1 MILNGLGYKLKGK
14 KFIMEVGPLLNGIL
28 AGLVSI
34 TAGCGD
40 VRPWAAVVMGCIGG
54 FVYCGASKLQKSLMI
69 DDVVDAG
76 PVHFWCGMWGVFAL
90 GLFADDRGTGLSG
103 PGLFYGG
110 EWELVGN
117 NLLLI
122 LNILWWVTV
131 TMGPLFG
138 AMRLFKV
145 ARVSAEIEEE
155 GMDSSK
161 HGVNNFKPS

>member
-1 MILNGLGYKLKGK
+1 MTSDGRLR
-14 KFIMEVGPLLNGIL
+14 PL
-28 AGLVSI
+28 
-34 TAGCGD
+34 T
-40 VRPWAAVVMGCIGG
+40 
-54 FVYCGASKLQKSLMI
+54 SLTPHT
-69 DDVVDAG
+69 D
-76 PVHFWCGMWGVFAL
+76 
-90 GLFADDRGTGLSG
+90 
-103 PGLFYGG
+103 GG
-110 EWELVGN
+110 EWELLGN

-161 HGVNNFKPS
+161 HGVNNFSSSTKTGTPVKV